1 MSGSLR
7 EASGMPTT
15 ESFAAV
21 HATTVLDR
29 SELAPG
35 VFLLGF
41 YAPQLTR
48 VTRPGQFVMAVP
60 PAGERCATAFGIYEA
75 DRERASILFFVAGP
89 RTREL
94 AEIGV
99 GERLEITGPLG
110 NGFDLSGDARDVAIV
125 AGGVGIASVLLPA
138 KAAVARG
145 ARVRL
150 FYGARTESLLVERRK
165 FAALGCEVLCA
176 TDDGSYGECGYV
188 PNMLAR
194 ARDVPD
200 LILACGPSPMLRA
213 TAAVA
218 KDLGVRAQLS
228 LEETFACGVGGCWG
242 CVVPLDRASAQAP
255 AFPGADAGGSDVV
268 FARIC
273 KEGPVFWSDELRW

>member
-1 MSGSLR
+1 
-7 EASGMPTT
+7 MPTT

-29 SELAPG
+29 TELAPG
-35 VFLLGF
+35 VILLGF
-41 YAPQLTR
+41 YAPQLVR

-60 PAGERCATAFGIYEA
+60 PAGERCATALGIYEA
-75 DRERASILFFVAGP
+75 QDERASILFFVCGP

-94 AEIGV
+94 AQVGV
-99 GERLEITGPLG
+99 GEHLAITGPLG
-110 NGFDLSGDARDVAIV
+110 NGFDLSGGARNVAVV

-138 KAAVARG
+138 KAALAGG

-150 FYGARTESLLVERRK
+150 YYGARTEVLLVEREK
-165 FAALGCEVLCA
+165 FAAAGCEVLCA
-176 TDDGSYGECGYV
+176 TDDGSFGERGYV
-188 PNMLAR
+188 TELLAR
-194 ARDVPD
+194 TRDVPD

-213 TAAVA
+213 ADAVA
-218 KDLGVRAQLS
+218 EHIGVRAQLS

-255 AFPGADAGGSDVV
+255 AFPGPAAGGSDVV